1 MKSALIALVLLLPAY
16 ASALPAAFKGS
27 RVNGAGVTYLEAASA
42 YDQLSLTAKAAE
54 VAIAAKELGLTS
66 GRLVVKQEAAGELWV
81 VKAGTPSRLDAWSDK
96 SLPLGQNASHAG
108 RWFASFGTQGM
119 SGGDYP
125 SGAINMR
132 LGTTLYK
139 NRYDAALTYDY
150 YKLRDALEGRTSLG
164 LVGRALMPV
173 SPYGGWNIGAQ
184 ISSVNNYG
192 VRQGTIGLVTGIN
205 VFLPRGSFDITL
217 NLQDKGNYGLLV
229 GYTVFITR

>member
-1 MKSALIALVLLLPAY
+1 MKTLLAALALLLPTCA
-16 ASALPAAFKGS
+16 AALPAVFKGAH
-27 RVNGAGVTYLEAASA
+27 VNGAGVTYLEAESS
-42 YDQLSLTAKAAE
+42 YEQLSLPTKAAE
-54 VAIAAKELGLTS
+54 IAVAARELGVAAGS
-66 GRLVVKQEAAGELWV
+66 LVVKRDVGGELWS
-81 VKAGTPSRLDAWSDK
+81 VKAGTPSRLDVWSDR
-96 SLPLGQNASHAG
+96 SIPLGEKTNQAG
-108 RWFASFGTQGM
+108 RWFASVGMQGM

-132 LGTTLYK
+132 LGSTLYK
-139 NRYDAALTYDY
+139 NRYDVALTYDY

-184 ISSVNNYG
+184 LLSVNNYG
-192 VRQGTIGLVTGIN
+192 VRQGTLGIVAGIN

-217 NLQDKGNYGLLV
+217 NLQDQGNYGLLA